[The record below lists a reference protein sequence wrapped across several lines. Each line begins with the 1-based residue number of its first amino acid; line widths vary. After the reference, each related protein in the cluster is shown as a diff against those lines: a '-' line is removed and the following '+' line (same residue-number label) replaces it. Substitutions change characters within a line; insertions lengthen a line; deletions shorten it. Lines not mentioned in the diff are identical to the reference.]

1 MIARWQVRKKC
12 FSLPLLFYPFP
23 PFLMCSECWSCC
35 LSLIPWVL
43 LSSVIGCLS
52 DWPVWIKVSKIQ
64 GQFHRKKWL
73 KREEGRERDPPTG
86 SSAPQQTTHMYSF
99 TPFFVVN
106 VFISS
111 LFYPLFFFL
120 PISFLQDFLLLVRSM
135 ITPRRLMY
143 ECVTCLLPTWHR
155 ETGNRRV
162 LSLNWPY
169 ETHHRVPRQ
178 YKICS
183 IMYRVHLQHMPI
195 IYMYTLVTVM
205 HTQQQNKLSQFVWF
219 NRQYKT
225 FTNGR
230 FLLAA
235 TWITHI
241 AILIST
247 II

>member
-1 MIARWQVRKKC
+1 M
-12 FSLPLLFYPFP
+12 
-23 PFLMCSECWSCC
+23 
-35 LSLIPWVL
+35 LIL
-43 LSSVIGCLS
+43 LSFTDSLSFAFISNRLSVWLTCLNKGEQ
-52 DWPVWIKVSKIQ
+52 DPRPVPQKEMIKE
-64 GQFHRKKWL
+64 GG
-73 KREEGRERDPPTG
+73 RERERDPPTG
-86 SSAPQQTTHMYSF
+86 SSAPQQTTHTHSF

-135 ITPRRLMY
+135 ITPKHLMH
-143 ECVTCLLPTWHR
+143 ECVTCLLPTWHC

-183 IMYRVHLQHMPI
+183 IMYCVHLQNMPI
-195 IYMYTLVTVM
+195 ILVTVM

-225 FTNGR
+225 TRRMVDFC
-230 FLLAA
+230 LQQ
-235 TWITHI
+235 HE
-241 AILIST
+241 ILI
-247 II
+247 

>member
-1 MIARWQVRKKC
+1 M
-12 FSLPLLFYPFP
+12 
-23 PFLMCSECWSCC
+23 
-35 LSLIPWVL
+35 LIL
-43 LSSVIGCLS
+43 LSFTDSLSFAFISNRLSVWLTCLNKGEQ
-52 DWPVWIKVSKIQ
+52 DPRPVPQKEMIKE
-64 GQFHRKKWL
+64 G
-73 KREEGRERDPPTG
+73 GRERERSTNWQF
-86 SSAPQQTTHMYSF
+86 SAPANHTYALIYT
-99 TPFFVVN
+99 FFVVN

-111 LFYPLFFFL
+111 LLYPLFFFL

-135 ITPRRLMY
+135 ITPKHLMH
-143 ECVTCLLPTWHR
+143 ECVTCLLPTWHC

-178 YKICS
+178 YEICS
-183 IMYRVHLQHMPI
+183 IMYRVHLQNMPI

-225 FTNGR
+225 VTNGR

-235 TWITHI
+235 TWNTHI